1 MSRKFIKAVLL
12 VIAILVILAVVFYI
26 ALSNQGSN
34 LLNQGQSQLNSI
46 SGNLVGRDSTGY
58 ESGTSSKSPSIG
70 GTIIDDSYNK
80 QDPTKIIKN
89 SNITMQTDNY
99 DESLININLL
109 IDTNEAMVVKMRET
123 LGNNYYNKNLVDGRT
138 RNAELIVKVSKD
150 KFDNFNTK
158 LKTFGSVIS
167 YYEDAQDVSS
177 KYADIE
183 AKISSYTI
191 QEGQLNELLKKATVA
206 KDLLEISNQIQ
217 SVIEKRESLQ
227 RQKNSYDN
235 QIEFSTVTISLSE
248 VASVKITEKTYLA
261 RIKDTFVSSLTTL
274 RDMVSNLFIFIVYML
289 PYIATILFIL
299 LIMYIASKS
308 KRKDRK

>member
-1 MSRKFIKAVLL
+1 MSRKFKKAILL
-12 VIAILVILAVVFYI
+12 IISILVILVVVFYI
-26 ALSNQGSN
+26 ALSNQGRDF
-34 LLNQGQSQLNSI
+34 LNQGIGSI
-46 SGNLVGRDSTGY
+46 SGNLAGKDSKGN
-58 ESGTSSKSPSIG
+58 ESGVSNTIPPNIG
-70 GTIIDDSYNK
+70 GIIDNSYDK

-99 DESLININLL
+99 DESLANINLL
-109 IDTNEAMVVKMRET
+109 IDTNNAMVVKMRET
-123 LGNNYYNKNLVDGRT
+123 LGNNYYNKNLVDGKT

-158 LKTFGSVIS
+158 LKTFGSVLS

-191 QEGQLNELLKKATVA
+191 QEEQLNELLKKATAA

-248 VASVKITEKTYLA
+248 VASIEITEKTYLA

-274 RDMVSNLFIFIVYML
+274 RDMVSNVFIFLIYML
-289 PYIATILFIL
+289 PYISLIL
-299 LIMYIASKS
+299 LILLIKYITSKS
-308 KRKDRK
+308 KRRDKN

>member
-1 MSRKFIKAVLL
+1 MSRKFKKAILL
-12 VIAILVILAVVFYI
+12 IISILVILVVVFYI
-26 ALSNQGSN
+26 ALSNQGRDF
-34 LLNQGQSQLNSI
+34 LNQGIGSI
-46 SGNLVGRDSTGY
+46 SGNLAGKDSKGN
-58 ESGTSSKSPSIG
+58 ESGVSNTIPPNIG
-70 GTIIDDSYNK
+70 GIIDNSYDK

-99 DESLININLL
+99 DESLANINLL
-109 IDTNEAMVVKMRET
+109 IDTNNAMVVKMRET
-123 LGNNYYNKNLVDGRT
+123 LGNNYYNKNLVDGKT

-158 LKTFGSVIS
+158 LKTFGSVLS

-191 QEGQLNELLKKATVA
+191 QEEQLNELLKKATAA

-274 RDMVSNLFIFIVYML
+274 RDMVSNVFIFLIYML
-289 PYIATILFIL
+289 PYISLIL
-299 LIMYIASKS
+299 LILLIKYITSKS
-308 KRKDRK
+308 KRRDKN